1 MARVSRRLSF
11 HVYAD
16 TDSHAHADTGAAR
29 APAPTVTNVTGSH
42 VDAIQLVWNTEA
54 GVTRYQ
60 VQYRVQGVD
69 DPWIL
74 DSNQI
79 VSPRG
84 QPEVVYEIDSLSDCS
99 TTFEIEVRGKGDGVD
114 YDFDNF
120 EDPTLE
126 TGQVACPF
134 VLGMQSDHTVS
145 WEIGSRPGPDPIP
158 SPPDD
163 VANPD
168 TVFVSGIPLG
178 ENAWDGVVTGVSICN
193 PCTANDDDAAVTI
206 WADYDNS
213 CGEAIACVDNIQ
225 THIVDDHDINHIAN
239 MDMFIEHGSE
249 ENGYD
254 IWWTLSSGLDNTF
267 VPRTNNMAKF
277 YYIGAIFAH
286 EFGHALG
293 IEDMEDHA
301 VFQHYPS
308 IMNDPHTNMTPT
320 THDGKYL
327 RAMYGGHTS
336 HGDPQNQ

>member
-69 DPWIL
+69 EPWIL
-74 DSNQI
+74 GSNQI

-84 QPEVVYEIDSLSDCS
+84 QPEVVHEIDSLSDCS
-99 TTFEIEVRGKGDGVD
+99 TTFEIEVRGKGNGVD

-120 EDPTLE
+120 GDPTLE

-145 WEIGSRPGPDPIP
+145 WEIGSRPGPNPIP
-158 SPPDD
+158 PPPED

-254 IWWTLSSGLDNTF
+254 IWWTRSSGLDNTF
-267 VPRTNNMAKF
+267 VPRTNNMAEF

-286 EFGHALG
+286 EFGHTLG
-293 IEDMEDHA
+293 IDDLNDHA
-301 VFQHYPS
+301 DFDSFTAV
-308 IMNDPHTNMTPT
+308 MNNFHNKFTPT
-320 THDGKYL
+320 DHDRLHLEAIY
-327 RAMYGGHTS
+327 RGHTP
-336 HGDPQNQ
+336 HPTPTP